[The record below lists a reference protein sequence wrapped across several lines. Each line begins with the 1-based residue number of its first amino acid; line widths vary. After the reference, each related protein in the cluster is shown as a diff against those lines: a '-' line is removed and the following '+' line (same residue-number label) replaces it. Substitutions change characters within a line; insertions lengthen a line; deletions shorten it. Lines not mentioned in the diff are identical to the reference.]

1 MTLIKILGVNNYFFS
16 LISILLVLILSLIV
30 SILCEKAPSGCG
42 QTSCPHYTRPV
53 CATNGK
59 TRRTFINQCAVRVF
73 NECSH
78 EESE

>member
-1 MTLIKILGVNNYFFS
+1 MKIVSGFL
-16 LISILLVLILSLIV
+16 SIVLILSVIV

-78 EESE
+78 EEKFNILRKGHC